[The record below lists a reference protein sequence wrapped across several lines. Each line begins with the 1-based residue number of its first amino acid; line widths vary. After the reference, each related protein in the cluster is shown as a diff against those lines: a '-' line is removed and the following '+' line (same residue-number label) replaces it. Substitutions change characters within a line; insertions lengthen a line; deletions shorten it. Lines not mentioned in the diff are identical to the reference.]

1 MVDLEQ
7 LRTDFE
13 DQAEFLLVYV
23 KEAHPEDE
31 WASAANSRQGV
42 LFNQPTTIEERLNV
56 AQAFVQK
63 MGVEADILVDD
74 IDNTADELYAA
85 WPERIY
91 VIDAGG
97 MIVYKGGIGPYFFD
111 PDEVREFLEMVYFTN
126 SNGNEKRELFR

>member
-31 WASAANSRQGV
+31 WASAANFRQGV

>member
-56 AQAFVQK
+56 AQAFVEK

-74 IDNTADELYAA
+74 IDNTAMNSMRPGPRESTLSM
-85 WPERIY
+85 R
-91 VIDAGG
+91 AG
-97 MIVYKGGIGPYFFD
+97 
-111 PDEVREFLEMVYFTN
+111 
-126 SNGNEKRELFR
+126 